1 MRALIKWAMASL
13 VLFVGIMSILRLGIG
28 ILASQTYPL
37 KYKDEVI
44 KTANEFHLE
53 PTLVI
58 ALAYTESRLNP
69 ESISGAGAVGI
80 TQVLPS
86 TGASVWQNISN
97 GQPFST
103 NLLHDP
109 YQGLRIGT
117 AYLRQNID
125 KYIGQGYSID
135 DATRLALYHY
145 NGGPGA
151 VARYL
156 AAKSTDALPR
166 ETQAFA
172 PLVLKRKQKYEEL
185 YGKDLS
191 IAPSA
196 VGLKPGATL
205 VDFFNPTNLL
215 NTLL

>member
-13 VLFVGIMSILRLGIG
+13 VLFVGIMSILLLGIG
-28 ILASQTYPL
+28 IFASQTYPL
-37 KYKDEVI
+37 KYKDEVT
-44 KTANEFHLE
+44 KVANEFHLE

-58 ALAYTESRLNP
+58 ALAYTESHLNP
-69 ESISGAGAVGI
+69 ESTSGAGAVGI

-86 TGASVWQNISN
+86 TAASVWPNISHE
-97 GQPFST
+97 PFT
-103 NLLHDP
+103 PKLLRDP

-125 KYIGQGYSID
+125 GYMGQGYSMD

-156 AAKSTDALPR
+156 SAKNTDALPR

-185 YGKDLS
+185 YGRDLS
-191 IAPSA
+191 IAPSP
-196 VGLKPGATL
+196 VGLPPGAGL
-205 VDFFNPTNLL
+205 ADFLNPSKLL
-215 NTLL
+215 NVLL